1 MAETLFF
8 GLQASVAGLD
18 QSMRLEAAAANGY
31 SSFSRI
37 AFYRRIS
44 SIQVMSATTP
54 HSHDAHVAPRSGCPM
69 QTLKSKLRE
78 AGLRPTRQ
86 RVALGWMMFGKGD
99 RHLSAE
105 NLYEEA
111 IKARVPV
118 SLATVYNTLHQF
130 KEAGLLRQVAMDG
143 TKAYFDTNTSDHH
156 HFYIEGEDRMIDI
169 PGLTFSV
176 GQLPP
181 IPEGMEIAHVDV
193 VVRLRKKV

>member
-1 MAETLFF
+1 
-8 GLQASVAGLD
+8 
-18 QSMRLEAAAANGY
+18 
-31 SSFSRI
+31 
-37 AFYRRIS
+37 
-44 SIQVMSATTP
+44 MSATIP
-54 HSHDAHVAPRSGCPM
+54 PSEDATGAARSGCPM
-69 QTLKSKLRE
+69 QTLKTKLRE
-78 AGLRPTRQ
+78 SGLRPTRQ

-156 HFYIEGEDRMIDI
+156 HFYIEGEDRMVDI

-181 IPEGMEIAHVDV
+181 IPEGLEVAHVDV

>member
-1 MAETLFF
+1 
-8 GLQASVAGLD
+8 
-18 QSMRLEAAAANGY
+18 
-31 SSFSRI
+31 
-37 AFYRRIS
+37 
-44 SIQVMSATTP
+44 
-54 HSHDAHVAPRSGCPM
+54 M

-130 KEAGLLRQVAMDG
+130 TEAGLLRQVAMDG

-156 HFYIEGEDRMIDI
+156 HFYIEGEDRMVDI